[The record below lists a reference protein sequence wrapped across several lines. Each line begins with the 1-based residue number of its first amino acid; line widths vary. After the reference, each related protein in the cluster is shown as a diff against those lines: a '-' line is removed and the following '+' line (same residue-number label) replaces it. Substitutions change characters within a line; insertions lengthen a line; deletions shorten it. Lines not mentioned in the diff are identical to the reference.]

1 MVSTNPARGM
11 RDFLPTDVR
20 KRDYVI
26 GIIKEVYESYGFEP
40 LERVETFQRKID
52 GDDKSV
58 EANAILA
65 VNEALDRLGIK
76 NFAIYLSHSDVLAG
90 ILETIRVPEPLQQQ
104 TLSAI
109 RSFSKYNVEGFVTEL
124 QEAGVAEKASTILA
138 DLFLKTDEILN
149 QEHDI
154 NRTVVSNLLNIVNSE
169 TLTELGQILRLT
181 GRTPVLIDPALP
193 CEPPYSH
200 GTIIEVRTSGLET
213 LGSGG
218 CVGEKALVFAFS
230 FDVENIVE
238 LMENKKMF
246 PLEAAASDSAAI
258 LR

>member
-1 MVSTNPARGM
+1 MASTKTEPGK
-11 RDFLPTDVR
+11 RDF
-20 KRDYVI
+20 VI
-26 GIIKEVYESYGFEP
+26 GVVKDVYTSYGFEP
-40 LERVETFQRKID
+40 LQRAETFQKQVD
-52 GDDKSV
+52 GNDKSV

-65 VNEALDRLGIK
+65 VNQALDRLGIK
-76 NFAIYLSHSDVLAG
+76 YFAIFLSHSHVLTD
-90 ILETIRVPEPLQQQ
+90 ILETVRVTDDLKGP
-104 TLSAI
+104 TFAAI
-109 RSFSKYNVEGFVTEL
+109 RQFSKFNVEGFVVEL
-124 QEAGVAEKASTILA
+124 QDAGVSEIASTILA

-154 NRTVVSNLLNIVNSE
+154 NRTIVSNLLNIVNSE

-193 CEPPYSH
+193 CEPPYSN

-218 CVGEKALVFAFS
+218 CVDDENFQFT
-230 FDVENIVE
+230 FDIESIVE
-238 LMENKKMF
+238 LMERDNLF
-246 PLEAAASDSAAI
+246 PLETAVSESAAV

>member
-1 MVSTNPARGM
+1 M
-11 RDFLPTDVR
+11 RDFLPSDVR
-20 KRDYVI
+20 KREYVI
-26 GIIKEVYESYGFEP
+26 GIIKSVYESYGFES
-40 LERVETFQRKID
+40 LERAEIFQKQID
-52 GDDKSV
+52 ADDKSI

-65 VNEALDRLGIK
+65 VNEVLDRLGIK

-90 ILETIRVPEPLQQQ
+90 ILETVRVPEALQQQ
-104 TLSAI
+104 TFAAI
-109 RSFSKYNVEGFVTEL
+109 RSFNKYNIDGFVSEL
-124 QEAGVAEKASTILA
+124 QEAGVSENASTILA

-169 TLTELGQILRLT
+169 ALTELGQILRLT
-181 GRTPVLIDPALP
+181 GRTPVLLDPALA
-193 CEPPYSH
+193 CEPPYSR

-213 LGSGG
+213 LGIGG
-218 CVGEKALVFAFS
+218 CVEEKNRAFAFS
-230 FDVENIVE
+230 FDIENIVE

-246 PLEAAASDSAAI
+246 PFETAAPCSAAI

>member
-1 MVSTNPARGM
+1 MASTNPARGM
-11 RDFLPTDVR
+11 RDFLPPDVR

-26 GIIKEVYESYGFEP
+26 GIIKDVYESYGFEP
-40 LERVETFQRKID
+40 LQGAETFQKQID
-52 GDDKSV
+52 GSDKSV

-65 VNEALDRLGIK
+65 VNEILDRLGIK

-90 ILETIRVPEPLQQQ
+90 ILETVRVPEALQRQ
-104 TLSAI
+104 TFAAI
-109 RSFSKYNVEGFVTEL
+109 RRFNKYNIEGFVSEL
-124 QEAGVAEKASTILA
+124 QEAGVSENASTILA

-154 NRTVVSNLLNIVNSE
+154 NRTIVSNLLNIVNNE
-169 TLTELGQILRLT
+169 TLTEIGQILRLT

-193 CEPPYSH
+193 CESPYSH

-218 CVGEKALVFAFS
+218 CVEEKTFEFT
-230 FDVENIVE
+230 FDTENIVE

-246 PLEAAASDSAAI
+246 PLETAAPCSAAI

>member
-1 MVSTNPARGM
+1 M

-20 KRDYVI
+20 KREYVI
-26 GIIKEVYESYGFEP
+26 GIIKSVFESYGFES
-40 LERVETFQRKID
+40 LGRAETFQKQIEND
-52 GDDKSV
+52 NTWV
-58 EANAILA
+58 EADAILA
-65 VNEALDRLGIK
+65 INETLGRLGLE
-76 NFAIYLSHSDVLAG
+76 NFAIYLSHSDVLAD
-90 ILETIRVPEPLQQQ
+90 ILETVRVPVALQQQ
-104 TLSAI
+104 TIAAI
-109 RSFSKYNVEGFVTEL
+109 RSFNKYNVEGFVSEL
-124 QEAGVAEKASTILA
+124 LESGVSEKASTILA

-193 CEPPYSH
+193 CEAPYGH
-200 GTIIEVRTSGLET
+200 GTIMEVRTSGLET

-218 CVGEKALVFAFS
+218 CVEEKPLIFAFS
-230 FDVENIVE
+230 FDIENIVE

-246 PLEAAASDSAAI
+246 PLETAASGSEAI